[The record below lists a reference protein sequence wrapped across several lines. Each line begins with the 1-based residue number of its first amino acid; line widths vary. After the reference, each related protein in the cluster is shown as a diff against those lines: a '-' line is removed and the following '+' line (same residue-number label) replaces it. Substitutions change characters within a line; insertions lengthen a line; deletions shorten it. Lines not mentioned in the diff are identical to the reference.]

1 MAATGGLSIQGITK
15 RFQGL
20 VALETVDLELAPGE
34 ALGLIGPNGS
44 GKTTLFNVITGV
56 YRPDA
61 GRIVLEGEDITEL
74 PAHAISRRGIGRTF
88 QNLRLFGRMS
98 VYENVRAARHAKAR
112 AISHLWQGRAAAR
125 AERAAVMAQL
135 EAVGLASRAD
145 DLAGELPLAGQR
157 RLELARAL
165 AAEPRLLL
173 LDEPAGGMTPAETGE
188 MARLI
193 AEHAMPGRGVIVI
206 EHKIDMLA
214 RLCRRLC
221 ALNFG
226 RKIAEG
232 DAEAVL
238 RDGEVLE
245 AYLGTESHE
254 AVG

>member
-1 MAATGGLSIQGITK
+1 
-15 RFQGL
+15 
-20 VALETVDLELAPGE
+20 
-34 ALGLIGPNGS
+34 
-44 GKTTLFNVITGV
+44 
-56 YRPDA
+56 
-61 GRIVLEGEDITEL
+61 
-74 PAHAISRRGIGRTF
+74 
-88 QNLRLFGRMS
+88 
-98 VYENVRAARHAKAR
+98 
-112 AISHLWQGRAAAR
+112 
-125 AERAAVMAQL
+125 MAQL
-135 EAVGLASRAD
+135 EAVGLAGRAD
-145 DLAGELPLAGQR
+145 DLASELPLAGQR

-232 DAEAVL
+232 DRRGGAARRRGAGGLSRTRSRAMKLSVENL
-238 RDGEVLE
+238 RSPTARCAPFTARRSALATV
-245 AYLGTESHE
+245 SSSR
-254 AVG
+254 